1 VACSA
6 RFSAAVAG
14 DPLQSSDRPLKR
26 LNDAAQR
33 NGASYRAVGIA
44 LAFVGAALFSLK
56 GVTTKLI
63 YEYRAD
69 AVTLLALRMLFSVP
83 FFLLAAAWS
92 GRSGAAAPLSR
103 RDLKLVLILGLL
115 GYYLSSFL
123 DFLGLLYISATLER
137 LTLYLYPTLVLLL
150 SVGFL
155 KARARGV
162 DVAAIILSYAG
173 IALVFLSAGRLG
185 GSNLQL
191 GAALVFGSAFAYAIY
206 LVAGTEV
213 IRRIGSMRFTAYAM
227 TVSSIAGI
235 LQFVALR
242 PFDALVLPMPAYGW
256 LAVLAIF
263 HTVLPVFMIGEALK
277 RIGATRFAV
286 IGAVGPI
293 TTMAVDWL
301 VLGEALN
308 GAQIFGAALVLSG
321 VLLVTLKPKT

>member
-1 VACSA
+1 
-6 RFSAAVAG
+6 
-14 DPLQSSDRPLKR
+14 L
-26 LNDAAQR
+26 
-33 NGASYRAVGIA
+33 NGASYRAIGIA

-63 YEYRAD
+63 YAYRAD

-83 FFLLAAAWS
+83 FFLLAASWS
-92 GRSGAAAPLSR
+92 GRNNSGAAPLSR
-103 RDLKLVLILGLL
+103 RDIWAVIALGLL

-150 SVGFL
+150 SVVFL
-155 KARARGV
+155 KARARGA
-162 DVAAIILSYAG
+162 DVAAIALSYAG
-173 IALVFLSAGRLG
+173 IAMVFLSAGRLG

-213 IRRIGSMRFTAYAM
+213 IKRIGSMRFTAYAM

-235 LQFVALR
+235 LQFLALR
-242 PFDALVLPMPAYGW
+242 PLDALVLPMAAYGW

-286 IGAVGPI
+286 IGAVGPV
-293 TTMAVDWL
+293 TTMAVDWA

-308 GAQIFGAALVLSG
+308 GAQIFGAMLVLSG
-321 VLLVTLKPKT
+321 VLLVTLKPKS